1 MNDLSVKIAIAEP
14 SVILRSG
21 LAAALKRIQGI
32 HIQVFEISSID
43 LLANYIR
50 LHKPGVLILN
60 PAYWGI
66 VDLHKLKEES
76 GNKELK
82 CFAFLSCL
90 TDENILKQYDERIS
104 IYDLVDQLKDKFNK
118 LFETS
123 IEETTDDTEI
133 LSQREK
139 EILTCVVK
147 GQTNKEIAQTL
158 FLSTHTVITHRRNIV
173 RKLEIHCTAG
183 LTIYAIVN
191 KLVEIDEI
199 KKDM

>member
-32 HIQVFEISSID
+32 HIQVFEISTID

-50 LHKPGVLILN
+50 LHKPGVLIVN

-104 IYDLVDQLKDKFNK
+104 IYDSVDQLKAKLNK
-118 LFETS
+118 LFETP
-123 IEETTDDTEI
+123 IEETTDDAEI

-173 RKLEIHCTAG
+173 RKLEIHSTAG